1 MFAFLSD
8 SNNMTGSSV
17 NGDKSSLRA
26 IEVNGHVGEK
36 VNIARINSDNTKRR
50 PAATQDG
57 LGDKMSAKR
66 SKVILPG
73 EMSSE
78 EEGSTGPEDNGGTL
92 GLQKEIADLK
102 SEKAGMEQQ
111 LECQQLLIKQL
122 QVQLASLEEKVRAGT
137 ASAQLKPRQQLEQRQ
152 HQLPSQQQ
160 HQQPSQQQHQQP
172 SQQQQHQQPSQQQQQ
187 QENEQN
193 QEAIEMD
200 IVGSP
205 ASYPEVI
212 IDEGDPFNFVRRRN
226 KTTKNKIQM
235 EQMINQI
242 RLNKQYT
249 NLLYPEYLTSSFL
262 TWLLKKLRTQ
272 QYKQQL
278 GLCQIGVTD
287 NTAVA
292 QIIITSK

>member
-1 MFAFLSD
+1 
-8 SNNMTGSSV
+8 
-17 NGDKSSLRA
+17 
-26 IEVNGHVGEK
+26 
-36 VNIARINSDNTKRR
+36 
-50 PAATQDG
+50 
-57 LGDKMSAKR
+57 MSAKR
-66 SKVILPG
+66 SKVIPPG

-102 SEKAGMEQQ
+102 SEKAAMEQQ

-172 SQQQQHQQPSQQQQQ
+172 SQQQHQQPSQQQQ
-187 QENEQN
+187 NEQH

-226 KTTKNKIQM
+226 KATKNKRRKPTNNIQRINDVSEDDVGPELPM
-235 EQMINQI
+235 QSDNNDFEKQHQMPTEASAFDEM
-242 RLNKQYT
+242 RAKYDDVL
-249 NLLYPEYLTSSFL
+249 
-262 TWLLKKLRTQ
+262 
-272 QYKQQL
+272 
-278 GLCQIGVTD
+278 
-287 NTAVA
+287 
-292 QIIITSK
+292 